1 MTDQPLSYS
10 QASELDSLRA
20 ILSQLAGWSA
30 AEARRTEH
38 DADHDADH
46 DPATAARLAADRDRY
61 AQLLRDLYRH
71 TPDDVHRLVE
81 ELAPVARAVVEGSR

>member
-38 DADHDADH
+38 DADHDA
-46 DPATAARLAADRDRY
+46 ATAARLAADRDRY